1 MFTVAACLH
10 HHIRTF
16 GLPLPS
22 TGRCSATEIGTPS
35 KHVQQVLAD
44 GKLGPRDLLIP
55 DLATQSAACRR
66 KSETSVQ
73 ADICRRQVASDNVG
87 TDVRLLNLPASQLP
101 SKPSDLGSQATH
113 SNSQQMQVSLLCC
126 RTTHSIQQANALS
139 EAAAHHTCYA
149 SVATWCEDCKAWG
162 LPRSK
167 YNTFFL
173 CRAQSLIVRA
183 AAATAPSDQKIRIKL
198 KAYQPHLL
206 QESVGLI
213 TEAARSTGAHAGGP
227 VYLPTR
233 CVNILVLVKQVLGWL
248 GSIAQKCPCCL
259 LNRCVGLAH
268 QAKSLLRLPVACRR
282 RIYCVLR
289 SPHVNKD
296 SREHFEKRTHSRLL
310 DIKNLT
316 AQTIDELM
324 QLDLPAG
331 VDVEV
336 KL

>member
-1 MFTVAACLH
+1 MWGQMSSLSGCQRH
-10 HHIRTF
+10 
-16 GLPLPS
+16 S
-22 TGRCSATEIGTPS
+22 C
-35 KHVQQVLAD
+35 
-44 GKLGPRDLLIP
+44 
-55 DLATQSAACRR
+55 
-66 KSETSVQ
+66 
-73 ADICRRQVASDNVG
+73 
-87 TDVRLLNLPASQLP
+87 PASLVT
-101 SKPSDLGSQATH
+101 LQARPQTA
-113 SNSQQMQVSLLCC
+113 
-126 RTTHSIQQANALS
+126 T
-139 EAAAHHTCYA
+139 A
-149 SVATWCEDCKAWG
+149 S
-162 LPRSK
+162 R
-167 YNTFFL
+167 
-173 CRAQSLIVRA
+173 CRAQPLVVRA

-227 VYLPTR
+227 VYLPT
-233 CVNILVLVKQVLGWL
+233 
-248 GSIAQKCPCCL
+248 
-259 LNRCVGLAH
+259 
-268 QAKSLLRLPVACRR
+268 RR